1 MKWMIR
7 TGSTPAERARLR
19 VVYAMARTVFYA
31 FELVHH
37 GRLFIIALGLG
48 LYYCKNILN

>member
-19 VVYAMARTVFYA
+19 VVYALAEQQGHDEKA
-31 FELVHH
+31 LHH
-37 GRLFIIALGLG
+37 KKI
-48 LYYCKNILN
+48 